1 MGDEKRKWECNLCL
15 GVFKNEKEATI
26 IRSTPPEDDSYT
38 LHNDARKL
46 LVCATC
52 WSQVLDSFVKILEH
66 NGHTMK
72 ELKRTIYDPRRQ
84 EARKLREELEE
95 KPQWRCVKCGAEL
108 GKMDWA
114 DTRGCSRCPENRSRT
129 TT

>member
-1 MGDEKRKWECNLCL
+1 
-15 GVFKNEKEATI
+15 VFKNEKEATI

-72 ELKRTIYDPRRQ
+72 ELKRTICKENPRRKDVT
-84 EARKLREELEE
+84 E
-95 KPQWRCVKCGAEL
+95 
-108 GKMDWA
+108 M
-114 DTRGCSRCPENRSRT
+114 CSKHWPYV
-129 TT
+129 